1 MQLIFFEEDVT
12 VVKIVSQHFEKK
24 YYRKSGWAKK
34 KEEVIK
40 LCKKRFATFKKN
52 AAKQCVC
59 SI

>member
-1 MQLIFFEEDVT
+1 LG
-12 VVKIVSQHFEKK
+12 K
-24 YYRKSGWAKK
+24 KK

-40 LCKKRFATFKKN
+40 PCKKRFATFKKN